1 MRAHLLEGHPNRS
14 ELFDLKHD
22 RGGMIDVE
30 FLVQYLVL
38 ANAAAHPSLTAND
51 GNLAL
56 LGMAALVLVVILTVQ
71 GLLMLFPVNIRV
83 YLELRKP
90 APDGARIG
98 RLMKFYIR
106 MMAIQGVTQIAM
118 IVVMARFVT
127 GL

>member
-1 MRAHLLEGHPNRS
+1 MLFRS
-14 ELFDLKHD
+14 IITGTSGWYHAKMLGFL
-22 RGGMIDVE
+22 DVSWPAYGW
-30 FLVQYLVL
+30 V
-38 ANAAAHPSLTAND
+38 A
-51 GNLAL
+51 
-56 LGMAALVLVVILTVQ
+56 AALVLVVILTVQ